1 MKGRE
6 GSRDRRAEN
15 EDKELQCSAII
26 INVAISAS
34 TKIPVGRNL
43 LGLV

>member
-6 GSRDRRAEN
+6 GSREHRAEN
-15 EDKELQCSAII
+15 EDKELRGSVII
-26 INVAISAS
+26 INVAIGAS